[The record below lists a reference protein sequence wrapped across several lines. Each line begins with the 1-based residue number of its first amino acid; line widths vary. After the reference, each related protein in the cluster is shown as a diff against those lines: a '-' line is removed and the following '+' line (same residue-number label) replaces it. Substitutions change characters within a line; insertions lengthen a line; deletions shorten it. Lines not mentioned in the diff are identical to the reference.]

1 MKEKHFELI
10 FRNYTFWCFHFQ
22 YYNNKIKGF
31 ILDTTWKIL
40 PLYVTSILA
49 ACFANM
55 SIPIGYAFGTG
66 KTKKLY
72 NFLLKTIE
80 EKLHFSFKSVILE
93 SDQGGRLLSL
103 SIYYALVN
111 LFQIIKRLSTNM
123 NSLNL
128 LVVEVYLIYKIQRVY

>member
-49 ACFANM
+49 ASFANM

-80 EKLHFSFKSVILE
+80 EKFHFSFKSVILE

-103 SIYYALVN
+103 SIYYATKPN
-111 LFQIIKRLSTNM
+111 RRINNKCCFKQNRFNSFRQININCK
-123 NSLNL
+123 
-128 LVVEVYLIYKIQRVY
+128 